1 MTLIKNICFTFFTA
15 LLIHSCKQDAPI
27 DYSTQVKPII
37 NKKCIAC
44 HGGVKKQGGFSFL
57 FEEEAKAK
65 LKSGKYAIV
74 PGKPNQSEMIRRLQL
89 EDPEERMPY
98 HHEGLPK
105 EEIKI
110 FTDWIRQGAKW
121 GEHWAYQSI
130 REQAIPE
137 VKSDWVKNNID
148 RFIMVKATE
157 HGLKP
162 SPQAGAEVLAR
173 RVALDLIGF
182 QAPDSITTTF
192 IHTPTDANYASLVD
206 TLLASPHYGEKW
218 TSMWLDL
225 ARYADTKG
233 YEKDDSRTIWRY
245 RDWLIKA
252 FNADKP
258 YDQFLTEQ
266 LAGDLLPDPSVDQ
279 YVATAFHRN
288 SMTNDEGGTDNEE
301 FRVAAIIDRVNT
313 TWETLMSTSFACV
326 QCHSHPYDPFQ
337 HKDYYRFMA
346 YFNNTR
352 DVDSWAEYPWIR
364 HMNPKQLDSLNQL
377 KSWLSIHTDSSQ
389 VHEIVHFIKTL
400 QPAVN
405 SLESDHYINSE
416 LADTKWLAM
425 RNPSSAR
432 IPHFPLDNSDV
443 LAFTYEYAVK
453 NGLIQFR
460 LDSLQGPL
468 IGEYRIKEVHKG
480 TIVEIPLTPVRGV
493 HDIYI
498 TFENKDLKD
507 PKQNGI
513 IFDYFHPTRKFPG
526 GDQST
531 QMKSFYLGLVNAR
544 CEKTP
549 IMLDNTKSMFRTT
562 RVFDRGSWLSK
573 KDTVTSSV
581 PKIFSSFSAGSEGGS
596 RLDLAHWMT
605 SPDHPLTS
613 RTIVNRLWEQLF
625 GSGIV
630 ETLEDMGSQGAI
642 PSHRELLDYLSWKLM
657 HEAHWSLKS
666 LIKEIV
672 MSATYRQDSRIDKEA
687 LAIDATN
694 KYLARGPRMRLSA
707 EQLRDQALAASG
719 KMNEELFGPP
729 AMPYQPDGVWLSPYN
744 GAKWIKSQGKG
755 QFRRALYTFWK
766 RTSPYPGMSN
776 FDAMGRE
783 VCQSRRIRTNT
794 PLQALTILNDSAYI
808 DLAGY
813 IVDRVGWKKPEE
825 GIAKAYR
832 LMTGKSIDA
841 SRAKV
846 FQSLFEK
853 SLKAYAKPAE
863 ISRSKE
869 HSDSIP
875 EREAMILVTNAIM
888 NLDEVITKT

>member
-1 MTLIKNICFTFFTA
+1 MALIKNISISCFA
-15 LLIHSCKQDAPI
+15 LLLMYSCRQAEPV
-27 DYSTQVKPII
+27 DYSTQIKPII

-57 FEEEAKAK
+57 FEDEAKAK

-98 HHEGLPK
+98 HHEALPK
-105 EEIKI
+105 EEIRI

-130 REQAIPE
+130 HDPKIPG
-137 VKSDWVKNNID
+137 VTSDWIKNNID
-148 RFIMVKATE
+148 RFVLAKATD

-162 SPQAGAEVLAR
+162 LPQAPPEVLAR
-173 RVALDLIGF
+173 RLALDLIGF
-182 QAPDSITTTF
+182 QAPDSITAAF
-192 IHTPTDANYASLVD
+192 IHAPSEASYASLVD
-206 TLLASPHYGEKW
+206 TLLSSPHFGEKW

-245 RDWLIKA
+245 RDWLIKS
-252 FNADKP
+252 FNEDKP

-266 LAGDLLPDPSVDQ
+266 LAGDLLPNPADDQ
-279 YVATAFHRN
+279 YLATAFHRN

-301 FRVAAIIDRVNT
+301 FRVAAIIDLVNT

-364 HMNPKQLDSLNQL
+364 HLNSNQVDSLNQL
-377 KSWLSIHTDSSQ
+377 KSWLSTHTDSNQ
-389 VHEIVHFIKTL
+389 VAEIEHFIKTL

-432 IPHFPLDNSDV
+432 IPHFPLNNSDV
-443 LAFTYEYAVK
+443 LAFTYEYALK
-453 NGLIQFR
+453 NGLIRFR
-460 LDSLQGPL
+460 LDSLQGSV
-468 IGEYRIKEVHKG
+468 IGEYFIKEVQNKKL
-480 TIVEIPLTPVRGV
+480 IEIPLKPVPGI

-498 TFENKDLKD
+498 TFEHKELKD

-513 IFDYFHPTRKFPG
+513 IFDYFHPTKKFPS

-531 QMKSFYLGLVNAR
+531 LMKSFYLGLVNAR

-562 RVFDRGSWLSK
+562 RVFERGSWLSK
-573 KDTVTSSV
+573 KDTVTASV
-581 PKIFSSFSAGSEGGS
+581 PKIFSSYGGKEGGT

-605 SPDHPLTS
+605 SPEHPLVS
-613 RTIVNRLWEQLF
+613 RTIVNRMWEQLF

-630 ETLEDMGSQGAI
+630 ETLEDMGSQGAL

-657 HEAHWSLKS
+657 HEDHWS
-666 LIKEIV
+666 IKALFKEMV

-687 LAIDATN
+687 LAIDPTN
-694 KYLARGPRMRLSA
+694 KYLARGPRVRLSA

-719 KMNEELFGPP
+719 KMNEELYGPP
-729 AMPYQPDGVWLSPYN
+729 VMPYQPEGVWLSPYN
-744 GAKWIKSQGKG
+744 GAKWIKSPGKG

-808 DLAGY
+808 VLAGY
-813 IVDRVGWKKPEE
+813 LVDRVGWKNTEE
-825 GIAKAYR
+825 GIAQAYH
-832 LMTGKSIDA
+832 LMTGKTIDA
-841 SRAKV
+841 YRAKV
-846 FQSLFEK
+846 FQSLYQK
-853 SLKAYAKPAE
+853 TLSSYSRPAE
-863 ISRSKE
+863 SSRSPLNPG
-869 HSDSIP
+869 STP
-875 EREAMILVTNAIM
+875 EREAMILVANAIM